1 MQWAVLFVDDS
12 PWTYSSFGVIRR
24 TPGHRELIYSDQSSC
39 PKLYWNYDEGTK
51 VEEKDSNSK
60 PSNNSSNHSFNKSMD
75 TMSGDP
81 NDCLLRL
88 LVL

>member
-1 MQWAVLFVDDS
+1 MAHGRFPYRDDS
-12 PWTYSSFGVIRR
+12 LDTRDIEKLF
-24 TPGHRELIYSDQSSC
+24 YSDQSSC
-39 PKLYWNYDEGTK
+39 PKLYWNYDGRTK